1 MQSDMSLT
9 GDKME
14 QYELLWQCFMSD
26 QMTAKQLDQH
36 VREDSDFEKFV
47 LEKVEILNSSWKD

>member
-1 MQSDMSLT
+1 MSLT